1 MIEEVTE
8 LSGAASP
15 LTPAPTQPADAA
27 TSDASEAA
35 EKPKRRRVT
44 KKADAELPLEGIEAP
59 EKPRRA
65 PRKKKTDDTT
75 TDATAT
81 NATVTN
87 ATATDAMA
95 SVGEAAP
102 EKPKRVTRRK
112 KTDETGESADT
123 ATAPVAAEESAASAV
138 KSRAKSADKT
148 TGEAG
153 SARSVAVLEQEIN
166 SGPAPLRMA
175 PAAAM
180 GSFSP
185 SPAQAEIKAN
195 EFASDHANSENN
207 ARGEQGES
215 DDARSERGNNARS
228 ERGERTRREQSD
240 NARGEVEARSERS
253 DNARGEAKVETRNE
267 NGAQTRGEAKAPDT
281 NGDNGEA
288 QTRGEE
294 SDGNSD
300 DDDFR
305 NRLSYRDRRAM
316 RREQRIVARG
326 NRDEEPEAETNSEPR
341 ARSNRD
347 NNRDNNRDGETR
359 DNDNRGNDRNNRG
372 DRNDNRGERGDNRN
386 DRNNRGDRNNNRNDN
401 RGERTNRGERNNN
414 RGERNDNR
422 NDRNERQ
429 DNRAERE
436 PRENRRERNG
446 SRGREYDLTQLQE
459 MDGEA
464 LMAVVAELNME
475 EAPGDKE
482 ALLYAILEAQAH
494 AQNAILKKGILDILP
509 DGKGFMRC
517 ENYYPSE
524 GDVYVSQTQIK
535 RFGLKTG
542 DQVLG
547 TARIPKENERYH
559 GLLRVESINGLSIEE
574 SRGRLNFEKLTPI
587 FPTERFPL
595 ETDAANITARIID
608 LVSPIGKGQR
618 GLIVAPPKAGKTTLI
633 KNIANSITENNPEVI
648 LFVLLIDER
657 PEEVTDISRSV
668 RGEVVASTFDEVPE
682 NHIRVADIVME
693 RAKRLVE
700 QGSDVVVL
708 LDSITRLSRA
718 SNLVVAPSGRTMS
731 GGLDP
736 AAMYKPKRHF
746 GAARNIENGG
756 SLTVLATVLVDT
768 GSRMDEYI
776 FEELKG
782 TGNLDLVLDRDLF
795 NQRIFP
801 AIDINRSGTR
811 RDDLLLNPE
820 ELAATFHL
828 RRTLAALD
836 NDKAVTLLIDR
847 LKNTKSNANFMEVVA
862 KSQRNQP
869 A

>member
-1 MIEEVTE
+1 MIEEVSE
-8 LSGAASP
+8 LSGDASP
-15 LTPAPTQPADAA
+15 LTLAPTAATNSDAANSDADAA
-27 TSDASEAA
+27 SA

-44 KKADAELPLEGIEAP
+44 KKTADAELPLDGVE
-59 EKPRRA
+59 
-65 PRKKKTDDTT
+65 
-75 TDATAT
+75 
-81 NATVTN
+81 
-87 ATATDAMA
+87 
-95 SVGEAAP
+95 AP

-112 KTDETGESADT
+112 KTDEAAEVAADGSDGDGEVAPAKPKRVTRRKKADET
-123 ATAPVAAEESAASAV
+123 DDATSTSKPETAPV
-138 KSRAKSADKT
+138 
-148 TGEAG
+148 
-153 SARSVAVLEQEIN
+153 EQSPM
-166 SGPAPLRMA
+166 SGPAPFQMA

-180 GSFSP
+180 GSFTP
-185 SPAQAEIKAN
+185 SPTEATTEANNKSASADEGAQALRERGTLR
-195 EFASDHANSENN
+195 DDNSN
-207 ARGEQGES
+207 ADTARPTRS
-215 DDARSERGNNARS
+215 RRSERDNDSEATDAQPTRSRRS
-228 ERGERTRREQSD
+228 ERDNSNADDDSNAGNDEQTAPQSSANEAGESNNEAATND
-240 NARGEVEARSERS
+240 NQ
-253 DNARGEAKVETRNE
+253 NA
-267 NGAQTRGEAKAPDT
+267 
-281 NGDNGEA
+281 GDE
-288 QTRGEE
+288 
-294 SDGNSD
+294 NSD

-305 NRLSYRDRRAM
+305 GRLSYRDRRAM
-316 RREQRIVARG
+316 RREQRIVARTG
-326 NRDEEPEAETNSEPR
+326 REETITETDDETRGDRNNR
-341 ARSNRD
+341 NR
-347 NNRDNNRDGETR
+347 NNRDTEVRDTQAR
-359 DNDNRGNDRNNRG
+359 DTQVRDTQVRDTDNRGDSRSDRNNNRG
-372 DRNDNRGERGDNRN
+372 DRNDSRGDRNSNRVDRN
-386 DRNNRGDRNNNRNDN
+386 DSRSDRNNSRADRNDNRADRNDNRPDRNNNRADRNDNRPDRNNNRADRNDN
-401 RGERTNRGERNNN
+401 RG
-414 RGERNDNR
+414 
-422 NDRNERQ
+422 
-429 DNRAERE
+429 ERE

-446 SRGREYDLTQLQE
+446 SRAREYDLAQLE
-459 MDGEA
+459 AMEGEA

-475 EAPGDKE
+475 EAPGEKE
-482 ALLYAILEAQAH
+482 ALIYAIIEAQAH

-509 DGKGFMRC
+509 DGKGFLRT

-542 DQVLG
+542 DEVLG
-547 TARIPKENERYH
+547 TARVPKENERYH
-559 GLLRVESINGLSIEE
+559 GLLRVESINGLSIET
-574 SRGRLNFEKLTPI
+574 SKLRLNFDKLTPI

-595 ETDAANITARIID
+595 ETDASNITARIID
-608 LVSPIGKGQR
+608 LISPIGKGQR

-633 KNIANSITENNPEVI
+633 KNIANSITENNPEVM

-700 QGSDVVVL
+700 MGNDVVVL
-708 LDSITRLSRA
+708 MDSITRLSRA

-862 KSQRNQP
+862 KSARNSP